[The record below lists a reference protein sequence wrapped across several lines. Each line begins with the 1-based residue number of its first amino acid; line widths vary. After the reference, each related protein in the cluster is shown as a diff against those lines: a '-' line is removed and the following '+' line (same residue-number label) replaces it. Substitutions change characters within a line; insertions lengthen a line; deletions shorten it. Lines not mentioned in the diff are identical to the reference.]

1 MLIKIS
7 RVDPPAKRVSD
18 RGSLDS
24 GELATLSTREL
35 VKLRKSSESSKIERD
50 ILNKLLMSVNGFN
63 VCCIKVM

>member
-7 RVDPPAKRVSD
+7 RVDPPAKRGSD

-35 VKLRKSSESSKIERD
+35 VKLRKSSESSKIERH
-50 ILNKLLMSVNGFN
+50 SE
-63 VCCIKVM
+63 